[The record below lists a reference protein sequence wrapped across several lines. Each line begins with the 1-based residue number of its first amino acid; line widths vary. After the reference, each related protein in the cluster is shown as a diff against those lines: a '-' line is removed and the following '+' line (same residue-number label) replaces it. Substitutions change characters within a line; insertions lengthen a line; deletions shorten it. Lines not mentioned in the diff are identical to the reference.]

1 MARKVAKEMAV
12 EPWAEAIGHLKSADA
27 KLARLIEQ
35 VGPCRLEPRS
45 DYLATLAQSIISQQ
59 ISTKAAANIFGR
71 VAAIMPSPWTIEST
85 QHLTSDFLQSCGVSQ
100 QKRNY
105 LVSLIDRVGSG
116 QLKLKQLE
124 KLDDE
129 AIIRELTQ
137 VKGIGRWTA
146 EMFLIF
152 ALNRPDILPVADL
165 GIREGLKKHFEL
177 VEHPRPQECHELT
190 NHWRPWRS
198 VAMWYLWRMS
208 EIKEKQP

>member
-1 MARKVAKEMAV
+1 MARKVAKELSIDR
-12 EPWAEAIGHLKSADA
+12 WAGALGHLKSVDA
-27 KLARLIEQ
+27 KLARLIDQ
-35 VGPCRLEPRS
+35 VGPCQLEPRS

-85 QHLTSDFLQSCGVSQ
+85 QQLTSEFLQSCGVSQ

-105 LVSLIDRVGSG
+105 LVSLIDQVGSG

-129 AIIRELTQ
+129 TIIRKLTE

-152 ALNRPDILPVADL
+152 ALNRPDVLPVADL

-177 VEHPRPQECHELT
+177 DDHPSPSQCHELT

-208 EIKEKQP
+208 EIKEKQS

>member
-1 MARKVAKEMAV
+1 MAT
-12 EPWAEAIGHLKSADA
+12 EPWAEATGHLKTADA
-27 KLARLIEQ
+27 RLALLIDQ
-35 VGPCRLEPRS
+35 VGPCQLQPRS

-71 VAAIMPSPWTIEST
+71 VSAVMPSPWTIEST
-85 QHLTSDFLQSCGVSQ
+85 QHLTNDFLQSCGVSQ

-105 LVSLIDRVGSG
+105 LLSLIDRIGSG

-124 KLDDE
+124 RLDDE
-129 AIIRELTQ
+129 EVIAELTQ

-152 ALNRPDILPVADL
+152 ALNRPDVLPVADL
-165 GIREGLKKHFEL
+165 GIREGLKKHFDL
-177 VEHPRPQECHELT
+177 SQHPAPSQCHELT
-190 NHWRPWRS
+190 AHWRPWRS

-208 EIKEKQP
+208 EIKPDKS